1 VLLVGIRLIPD
12 GGRHEGPSHY
22 DVVGAVISTAALL
35 LLVFTVVSA
44 PQAGWDSVRTLGS
57 FGLVVLLVIAFV
69 LVEQR
74 VAHPL
79 LRLGILRNRSVIA
92 ADIAAMVMF
101 GSYIGFQFI
110 GTMYLQSLLGWSPLS
125 MALAFLPAGLI
136 VAFGGP
142 RAGALV
148 NRFGAGRVVTVGLT
162 SLALG
167 YALFLRIGA
176 QPNYASTILPS
187 MLLLGLGFALA
198 FPALNIQATTGV
210 ADDEQGLASGLVQT
224 AFQVG
229 GAITLAVVT
238 VVINANTHGTSTAQV
253 LAGYHPALLLVL
265 SVALAGV
272 VATAALGG
280 LGARRDR

>member
-1 VLLVGIRLIPD
+1 
-12 GGRHEGPSHY
+12 
-22 DVVGAVISTAALL
+22 
-35 LLVFTVVSA
+35 
-44 PQAGWDSVRTLGS
+44 
-57 FGLVVLLVIAFV
+57 
-69 LVEQR
+69 
-74 VAHPL
+74 
-79 LRLGILRNRSVIA
+79 
-92 ADIAAMVMF
+92 
-101 GSYIGFQFI
+101 
-110 GTMYLQSLLGWSPLS
+110 MYLQSLLGWSPLS

-176 QPNYASTILPS
+176 QPNYAATILPS

-265 SVALAGV
+265 TVALAGV